1 MDRDEVASKTKEII
15 ADKLTI
21 DLGTVS
27 ETSKIV
33 DDLGADSLD
42 AVEIM
47 MAVEEQFSILLED
60 KEAEN
65 IKTVGQAI
73 DLIFKKRTR

>member
-33 DDLGADSLD
+33 DELGADSLD

-47 MAVEEQFSILLED
+47 MAVEEQFSISLED
-60 KEAEN
+60 NEAED

-73 DLIFKKRTR
+73 DLIFNKTR